1 MCGTAKC
8 STKLSKRLRSRK
20 VEAGKVVVRH
30 AMFLSFAFDVLF
42 ILLLITMRIIYK
54 GILLKKMRFVNS

>member
-1 MCGTAKC
+1 MSGTAKC

-42 ILLLITMRIIYK
+42 ILLLITNEDY
-54 GILLKKMRFVNS
+54 L